1 MFLSVYGLHLS
12 IFWGGFMASYLNIVF
27 YNTSHLSLVPVLG
40 SLGASLGTV
49 TPVHGFRPFGGH
61 HHVHDLGGGQPYI
74 FLGGAF
80 TQQLLTFVTSSV
92 DFKHGS
98 FTKGVVGHDLGF
110 S

>member
-1 MFLSVYGLHLS
+1 
-12 IFWGGFMASYLNIVF
+12 MASYLNIVF
-27 YNTSHLSLVPVLG
+27 YNTLNIVTLFIVTLVPEFCPILG
-40 SLGASLGTV
+40 SFRASLMTI

-61 HHVHDLGGGQPYI
+61 HHVHDLGGDQPYI

-80 TQQLLTFVTSSV
+80 TQQGLTFVTPSV

>member
-1 MFLSVYGLHLS
+1 
-12 IFWGGFMASYLNIVF
+12 MASYLKIVF
-27 YNTSHLSLVPVLG
+27 FTTHLISSHFIVTLVPEFCPVLG
-40 SLGASLGTV
+40 SFRASLMTV

-74 FLGGAF
+74 LPAGAL
-80 TQQLLTFVTSSV
+80 TQQLLTFVTPSL

-98 FTKGVVGHDLGF
+98 FTKGVVGHDLRF